1 MLTRLLFLTLALC
14 SFLQVQAQDCSV
26 SNPCATGC
34 CSSSGYCGVGDDF
47 CGADCVASCG
57 FQAECDANRPCANDA
72 CCSSSG
78 FCGLGPDYCSKENCV
93 AGCDNKAY
101 CDPGGYGEFAEHAK
115 CPLNVCCSK
124 WGYCGVTSEFCGD
137 KKVKRPSA
145 SYSPSTPLYTIVG
158 YYEGH
163 YPQHLNYAFG
173 AIDPDTFEVKL
184 ASTEEEDLIKRL
196 ARLKTQDPD
205 LKVFIALG
213 GWSYND
219 PGPTQSTFSDLAAS
233 KDAQK
238 KFFKSLVSFLS
249 TYNLDGVDLDWEY
262 PGPNDIVERG
272 GREEDFANFPTFLR
286 ALKEALKSA
295 GGRDGLTVTLPASY
309 WFLQHFD
316 IVEMEK
322 HVDFFNIM
330 TYDLH
335 GAWDRGNKWLGP
347 YLLAHTNLTEIQDAM
362 DLLWR
367 NEIPSKKVVMGTAF
381 YGRAF
386 TATSTSCM
394 EPGCTFESAG
404 NKGQCSRENGI
415 LLNSEIM
422 DIIDEKGLTPT
433 LYKEAGVK
441 VAHWD
446 DQWVAYDDEETLQL
460 KVDYALGLDL
470 GGVMVWAVSHDTPT
484 RQFSNAFYAR
494 AANRHGMIFKE
505 IDDSHHDQVQIK
517 KTIDQCKWTN
527 CGDGCPTGY
536 QPTTRIDGNKHNV
549 GELMMDS
556 TACENQLHILCC
568 PETSMPT
575 CGWYKHSNSFCDYT
589 CPDGTVEVGSTNG
602 GCHSGYQA
610 ACCSVGTSE
619 KKMPSMD
626 VYESCVW
633 AGESSDCDADCP
645 ILKKYQQ
652 LSSAE
657 GSGAVK
663 CKADQ
668 ERKYCCY
675 DDDDDKWTGGDWY
688 KFENMFVQ
696 FADDPPS
703 CSSDCPGNMYRLA
716 MERTGVCKN
725 KPGAMSYCALN
736 SRYDTEWK
744 EQQNVTDLKDALG
757 HFFQSPTCPNQ
768 DSGGLS
774 TRDVSDPKAWTQTRN
789 VLISILSAAYYN
801 SDLIADYISYWN
813 LKIKDYFSNLQ
824 FPGFR
829 DDLNDWSGN
838 IYSLNIEDLADDILC
853 NLEAY
858 DDLASS
864 SPVLSCSATNE
875 CADADSDCANAEW
888 DETCSDFSTLE
899 KRVGASR
906 TYCFVYDDQTGG
918 EGDTAMRSSQYQ
930 TVSEPSRNSDV
941 RLRVIVYRDLADCA
955 NTEVQMAF
963 LASGSTYNGRPV
975 HMEHLMEMNTE
986 GRFLSDITYGRLDE
1000 TQLNAYTPVPAGFV
1014 SEAWINGPN
1023 INPAIWGPPIG
1034 GGQNL
1039 ANVWWPSVRIFEAYG
1054 SLRNQDN
1061 FFILDAYL
1069 NFLKNRVSLR
1079 LISFFF
1085 FVGSQEL
1092 TVEQVWMW
1100 RRWNRGPLA
1109 ESSMTTYVTD
1119 MTNPDRA
1126 LTRMRSVI
1134 AVFRYLNAEEARR
1147 ALRAQY
1153 REIGAERWIVNQA
1166 WNLANPTRTFDI
1178 RPIWTAWF
1186 SNHVNGMITT
1196 STSFLNRWLDAM
1208 ETNWQGQTG
1217 PLAVRVL
1224 GDIERLRVQ
1233 IRNGAVN
1240 IRIDDF

>member
-1 MLTRLLFLTLALC
+1 MLTRLLFLVLALC
-14 SFLQVQAQDCSV
+14 SFLQLTFTLARVTAELETNFAVPTVWLAVTSRR
-26 SNPCATGC
+26 NAMLTGLARMTPAVLLPD
-34 CSSSGYCGVGDDF
+34 S
-47 CGADCVASCG
+47 VASG
-57 FQAECDANRPCANDA
+57 QT
-72 CCSSSG
+72 
-78 FCGLGPDYCSKENCV
+78 ENCV

-124 WGYCGVTSEFCGD
+124 WGYCGMTSEFCGD

-158 YYEGH
+158 YYEGWSH
-163 YPQHLNYAFG
+163 ERPCHSFFPEQIPLGIYTVERPLHLNYAFG

-219 PGPTQSTFSDLAAS
+219 PGPTRSTFSNLATS

-238 KFFKSLVSFLS
+238 KFFKSLISFLS

-262 PGPNDIVERG
+262 PGPDDIVERG

-404 NKGQCSRENGI
+404 NKGPCSRENGI

-422 DIIDEKGLTPT
+422 DIIDDRGLTPT

-460 KVDYALGLDL
+460 KVDYALGLNL

-494 AANRHGMIFKE
+494 AANRHGMILKE
-505 IDDSHHDQVQIK
+505 IDDNHHDQVQIK

-527 CGDGCPTGY
+527 CGDGCPNGY
-536 QPTTRIDGNKHNV
+536 QPATRIDGNKHNV

-556 TACENQLHILCC
+556 TACENELHILCC

-610 ACCSVGTSE
+610 ACCSVGTSD

-626 VYESCVW
+626 VYDSCVW
-633 AGESSDCDADCP
+633 AGEASDCNADCP
-645 ILKKYQQ
+645 ILKKYEQ

-663 CKADQ
+663 CKPDQ

-675 DDDDDKWTGGDWY
+675 DDDDNKWTGGDWY

-696 FADDPPS
+696 FVDDPLR

-774 TRDVSDPKAWTQTRN
+774 TRDVSDSQARTQART

-813 LKIKDYFSNLQ
+813 LKIQDYYSNLQ

-838 IYSLNIEDLADDILC
+838 IYSLDIENLADDILC

-888 DETCSDFSTLE
+888 DETCSDFSTIE

-906 TYCFVYDDQTGG
+906 LYCFVYDDQTGG
-918 EGDTAMRSSQYQ
+918 EGDTAMHSSQYQ

-941 RLRVIVYRDLADCA
+941 RLRVIIYRDLADCA
-955 NTEVQMAF
+955 NTEVQMVF
-963 LASGSTYNGRPV
+963 LPSGNTYNGRPV
-975 HMEHLMEMNTE
+975 HMEHIMEMNTE

-1000 TQLNAYTPVPAGFV
+1000 TSINAYTPVPAGFV
-1014 SEAWINGPN
+1014 SDAWINGPN
-1023 INPAIWGPPIG
+1023 INPATWGPPIG
-1034 GGQNL
+1034 GGQSLTNS
-1039 ANVWWPSVRIFEAYG
+1039 WWPSVRIFEAYG

-1069 NFLKNRVSLR
+1069 NFLKNRV
-1079 LISFFF
+1079 
-1085 FVGSQEL
+1085 
-1092 TVEQVWMW
+1092 WMW

-1109 ESSMTTYVTD
+1109 DSSMTTYVND

-1134 AVFRYLNAEEARR
+1134 TIFRYLNAEEVRR

-1153 REIGAERWIVNQA
+1153 REIGAERWIANQA
-1166 WNLANPTRTFDI
+1166 WNLANPTQTFDI
-1178 RPIWTAWF
+1178 RPIWIAWF
-1186 SNHVNGMITT
+1186 RNHVNGMITT
-1196 STSFLNRWLDAM
+1196 STSFLNRWLDDM